1 MLQVKNNKTGKV
13 EELADDSALPEMVSS
28 GDIQIPNQDYEFE
41 SPEGEKYSVGAKGFL
56 QAVNQGWKYRDQ
68 SVKREEEMES
78 KYGSQTA
85 KALLY
90 GGARGLTLGL
100 SDVALTKTGL
110 ETEEAL
116 SEIKARNEAASIGSE
131 IVTTIAPIVLSG
143 GTGLLAKGAS
153 KTLPALLETAA
164 AKAGKR
170 AAENVTSQVAKKAL
184 TLGVEGAIEGGVVG
198 LGQAISEAA
207 LGDAEFNAE
216 SVLTKVGTGALFGG
230 GLGGAIGVGQYAGSK
245 AFGAGKKAIQR
256 KLVNQI
262 DGDAAFKKTVL
273 EQLDNADAMDDG
285 LLALKDPEIQRIKE
299 QYPGAPITKGMESAL
314 KPIKNVE
321 DYLYDAP
328 TLQGES
334 IRESAKNLSDYVEKN
349 VNEIFSGAREASK
362 EEAGDLIRQTF
373 FTNINEPRQKGA
385 AFYND
390 MMGEFGGVP
399 VSQRHRTELSNIIK
413 NSDAYRIGSEGSDI
427 KRVLGIVDDRSAMLA
442 KHSEDLELLGL
453 NKRQINELRKDGG
466 VSAKLNKE
474 LNDQG
479 VNLKEFNNVIAR
491 QATDL
496 PKTNLTLRQIK
507 NLQQDIQASAKVAKG
522 AERQLLN
529 EASDKLRGMQD
540 SIIRDA
546 VGGKGKAADAIVKG
560 LDAAN
565 KDYVQAYKAKEEIA
579 ELFGVKGKDFDS
591 VLEKLESMSAIDL
604 EKKFLNIKKSD
615 KASAVLEKYPEIGKL
630 VLANR
635 QSQLLKKHMVQ
646 GGSEVN
652 YTGLKKDLLKMPDE
666 ERAIFFGGDKTQE
679 KKMIDML
686 TLFERRPKTLNPSGT
701 DIRKELREMLS
712 PKSQVQNWMLGEV
725 YKGNDSFFGKMVNKV
740 MPNLSGI
747 EQAANSTKNKV
758 SKSISDFI
766 KATKPAIAAGTVEG
780 LSEKELKRASKMYE
794 EVQTNPQK
802 IIDDF
807 NKNNASLMEAAP
819 ETYQLAQNKLIAGI
833 QFLQSKS
840 PQPDQEYMYENRE
853 PSRSEVMAFSDYV
866 EAVEDPN
873 VIFKQISS
881 GYINPRTVEAL
892 KVVYPKIYQSL
903 VSEFIARKPKIL
915 SRTQM
920 TEAQKLLG
928 TRVMPAMDPDKFAI
942 LQRMTPESQAAGKAV
957 EQQLAPKVSSTQAG
971 KMKPAQRERAGTF
984 DSTLYRS

>member
-13 EELADDSALPEMVSS
+13 EELADDSALPDMVAS
-28 GDIQIPNQDYEFE
+28 GDIQIPNKDYEFE

-56 QAVNQGWKYRDQ
+56 DAVNQGWKYRDNT
-68 SVKREEEMES
+68 VKREEEMES

-90 GGARGLTLGL
+90 GGARGLTFGL
-100 SDVALTKTGL
+100 SDVALTKTGI
-110 ETEEAL
+110 ESEEAL
-116 SEIKARNEAASIGSE
+116 SEIKSRNEAASVGSE
-131 IVTTIAPIVLSG
+131 ILATVAPVILSG
-143 GTGLLAKGAS
+143 GTSLIAKGAS
-153 KTLPALLETAA
+153 KTLPALIETVA

-184 TLGVEGAIEGGVVG
+184 ALGVEGAVEGGVVG

-216 SVLTKVGTGALFGG
+216 SVLTKVGTGALTGG
-230 GLGGAIGVGQYAGSK
+230 FLGGSLGVGGHYGSK

-262 DGDAAFKKTVL
+262 DGDSAFKKAVI

-299 QYPGAPITKGMESAL
+299 MYPDAPVTKGMESAL

-321 DYLYDAP
+321 NYLYDAP

-349 VNEIFSGAREASK
+349 VNDIFSGAKEASK
-362 EEAGDLIRQTF
+362 EETGDLIRQTF

-399 VSQRHRTELSNIIK
+399 VAQRHRTELSNIIK

-427 KRVLGIVDDRSAMLA
+427 KRVLGIVDDQSALLA
-442 KHSEDLELLGL
+442 KHAEDLELLGL
-453 NKRQINELRKDGG
+453 NKRQIKEIRKDGG
-466 VSAKLNKE
+466 VTAKMNKE
-474 LNDQG
+474 LNEAG
-479 VNLKEFNNVIAR
+479 INLKEFNNTLAR
-491 QATDL
+491 QAVDL

-529 EASDKLRGMQD
+529 EASDKLRSMQD

-546 VGGKGKAADAIVKG
+546 VGGKGPAAEQIVKG

-591 VLEKLESMSAIDL
+591 VLEKLESMSALDL

-615 KASAVLEKYPEIGKL
+615 KANAVLDKYPEIGKL

-635 QSQLLKKHMVQ
+635 QASLLKKHMVQ
-646 GGSEVN
+646 GGSEIN
-652 YTGLKKDLLKMPDE
+652 YTGLKKDLLKMDAE
-666 ERAIFFGGDKTQE
+666 ERAIFFGGDAKQE
-679 KKMIDML
+679 KRMIDML
-686 TLFERRPKTLNPSGT
+686 TLYERRPKTLNPSGT

-712 PKSQVQNWMLGEV
+712 PKNQVQNWMLGEV

-747 EQAANSTKNKV
+747 ENAANSTKNKV
-758 SKSISDFI
+758 SKSIADFI
-766 KATKPAIAAGTVEG
+766 KATKPGVSKGVLEG
-780 LSEKELKRASKMYE
+780 ISEKDIRKASKLYND
-794 EVQTNPQK
+794 VQTNPQSV
-802 IIDDF
+802 IDDF

-819 ETYQLAQNKLIAGI
+819 ETYQYAQNKIIAGV

-840 PQPDQEYMYENRE
+840 PQVDQEYMYQNRE
-853 PSRSEVMAFSDYV
+853 PSRAEMIAFSDYV

-873 VIFKQISS
+873 MIFKQISE

-928 TRVMPAMDPDKFAI
+928 SRVMPAMDRDKFEI
-942 LQRMTPESQAAGKAV
+942 LQRMTPESQKAGQLAD
-957 EQQLAPKVSSTQAG
+957 QQLAPSISTAQAG
-971 KMKPAQRERAGTF
+971 VNT
-984 DSTLYRS
+984 

>member
-1 MLQVKNNKTGKV
+1 MLQVKNNKTGTV
-13 EELADDSALPEMVSS
+13 EELADDSMLPEMVAS

-41 SPEGEKYSVGAKGFL
+41 TPEGEKYSVGAKGFL
-56 QAVNQGWKYRDQ
+56 QAVNQGWKYRDN
-68 SVKREEEMES
+68 SIKREEEMES

-110 ETEEAL
+110 ESEEAL
-116 SEIKARNEAASIGSE
+116 SEIKSRNETASIGSE
-131 IVTTIAPIVLSG
+131 LVGTVAPIFLSAG
-143 GTGLLAKGAS
+143 SGFLAKGAS
-153 KTLPALLETAA
+153 KTLPALLETGAS
-164 AKAGKR
+164 KLGKR
-170 AAENVTSQVAKKAL
+170 AAENVTSNVAKKAIS
-184 TLGVEGAIEGGVVG
+184 LGIEGATEGAAIG

-216 SVLTKVGTGALFGG
+216 SVLTKVGTGALTGG
-230 GLGGAIGVGQYAGSK
+230 VLGGTIGVGGYYGTK

-256 KLVNQI
+256 KLVNQL
-262 DGDAAFKKTVL
+262 DGDADFKKTITD
-273 EQLDNADAMDDG
+273 QLDNADAMDDG

-299 QYPGAPITKGMESAL
+299 QYPDAPVTKGMESAL

-321 DYLYDAP
+321 NYLFDAP

-334 IRESAKNLSDYVEKN
+334 IRESAKNLTDYVEKN
-349 VNEIFSGAREASK
+349 VNEIFSGSRDASK
-362 EEAGDLIRQTF
+362 EETGDLIRQTF

-390 MMGEFGGVP
+390 LMGEFGGVP
-399 VSQRHRTELSNIIK
+399 VSQRYRTELSNIIK
-413 NSDAYRIGSEGSDI
+413 NSDAYRIGSEGADI
-427 KRVLGIVDDRSAMLA
+427 KRVLGIVDDQLALLA
-442 KHSEDLELLGL
+442 KHAEDLELLGL
-453 NKRQINELRKDGG
+453 SKRQIKEIRKDGG
-466 VSAKLNKE
+466 VSAKINKE
-474 LNDQG
+474 LNESG
-479 VNLKEFNNVIAR
+479 VNLKEFNNTLSR
-491 QATDL
+491 QAAEL

-540 SIIRDA
+540 SVIRDA
-546 VGGKGKAADAIVKG
+546 VGGKGPAAEKIVKG

-615 KASAVLEKYPEIGKL
+615 KANAVLNKYPEIGKL

-635 QSQLLKKHMVQ
+635 QASLLKKNMIQ
-646 GGSEVN
+646 GGSEIN
-652 YTGLKKDLLKMPDE
+652 YAGLKKDLLKMDAE
-666 ERAIFFGGDKTQE
+666 ERAIFFGGDDKQE
-679 KKMIDML
+679 KRMIDML
-686 TLFERRPKTLNPSGT
+686 TLYERRPKTLNPSGT

-712 PKSQVQNWMLGEV
+712 PKNQVQNWMLGEV

-758 SKSISDFI
+758 SRSIADFI
-766 KATKPAIAAGTVEG
+766 KSTKAGVSNSTLEVI
-780 LSEKELKRASKMYE
+780 SDKEIRKASKLYD

-802 IIDDF
+802 VIDDF
-807 NKNNASLMEAAP
+807 NKNNASLLEAAP
-819 ETYQLAQNKLIAGI
+819 ETYQNAQNKIIAGI

-840 PQPDQEYMYENRE
+840 PKQDEEYMYQNRE
-853 PSRSEVMAFSDYV
+853 PSRAEMITFSDYV
-866 EAVEDPN
+866 EAVENPN
-873 VIFKQISS
+873 AIFKQISQ

-892 KVVYPKIYQSL
+892 KVVYPKIYQAL
-903 VSEFIARKPKIL
+903 VSEFIARKPKVL

-928 TRVMPAMDPDKFAI
+928 SRVMPAMDRDKFEI
-942 LQRMTPESQAAGKAV
+942 LQRMTPESQAAGQAAD
-957 EQQLAPKVSSTQAG
+957 QMMTPKVSSTQAG
-971 KMKPAQRERAGTF
+971 KMKTSERSRAGTF
-984 DSTLYRS
+984 DSTIYRS